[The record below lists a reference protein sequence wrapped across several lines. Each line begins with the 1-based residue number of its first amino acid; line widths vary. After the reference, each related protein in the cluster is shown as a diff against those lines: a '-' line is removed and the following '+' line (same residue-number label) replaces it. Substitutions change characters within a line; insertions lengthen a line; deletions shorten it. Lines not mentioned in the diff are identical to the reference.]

1 MKGLKCL
8 FGLGLAVGLFVSCEK
23 EITVTT
29 YLFYFNEEDFTQPRE
44 IADPEVRAFY
54 LGIREG
60 FAQLN
65 TYDLWQIDVI
75 DRNFG
80 PEDEKAMSRFQNTLA
95 AIKEYEAKYR
105 KEIGQLG
112 VHEGSS
118 FHIKYVY
125 RLSRDVPADHHS
137 TGYSPAILQ
146 EYSFELRYD

>member
-1 MKGLKCL
+1 MKGLKCF
-8 FGLGLAVGLFVSCEK
+8 FGLVLA
-23 EITVTT
+23 
-29 YLFYFNEEDFTQPRE
+29 
-44 IADPEVRAFY
+44 ADPEVRAFY

-60 FAQLN
+60 FAKLN

-118 FHIKYVY
+118 FHIEYVY

-137 TGYSPAILQ
+137 PGYSPAILQ
-146 EYSFELRYD
+146 EYSFELRYN